1 MVRRTGPRVSD
12 AKAEKADAKVAVFHP
27 GTQHSW
33 QTARALQDLGRLAFH
48 ATSIRY
54 DPARW
59 PYRLERLPIV
69 GTRLHREFMRFRI
82 PAIDPAL
89 VRTHGWH
96 EWAERAAQRAG
107 FPVLAEHIDARGN
120 IAFSAWAAREA
131 RRDGAGAV
139 WGYDNSSLAAFRAL
153 EGSGITR
160 VLDVTVAPRRVLN
173 CVMGEIEAEWPDF
186 VSPARRETPDYIL
199 NRCDEELRLADA
211 IVVGSPFV
219 RQTILDELDEP
230 GLAERIH
237 LLPYCFDEALFE
249 DVPAPALRP
258 ACEPV
263 RLLFVGAI
271 GPRKGAHLLL
281 EAIARIP
288 PELATLTMVGSLAM
302 PERTFARYAD
312 RVTHVPNVPRG
323 EVPGIMA
330 RHDAL
335 VLPSYFEGSAISLL
349 EGLAS
354 GLALVQSRNAGLGV
368 TSDTGIMLEELSVEA
383 VETAI
388 LSLAKDGDRLLAMR
402 RAAKVRAQDFSFAR
416 YRAHIA
422 ALLDKLAI

>member
-1 MVRRTGPRVSD
+1 MSEATTEFPG
-12 AKAEKADAKVAVFHP
+12 AKVAVFHP

-33 QTARALQDLGRLAFH
+33 QTARALQELGRLAFH

-59 PYRLERLPIV
+59 PYRLERLPVV
-69 GTRLHREFMRFRI
+69 GKRMHSEFARFRI
-82 PAIDPAL
+82 PGIDPAL

-107 FPVLAEHIDARGN
+107 FPVLAERIDASGN
-120 IAFSAWAAREA
+120 LAFSAWAAREA
-131 RRDGAGAV
+131 KREGVGAV
-139 WGYDNSSLAAFRAL
+139 WGYDNSSLTAFRAL
-153 EGSGITR
+153 EGSGVTR

-173 CVMGEIEAEWPDF
+173 RVMEGIEADWPDF
-186 VSPARRETPDYIL
+186 VSPARRETLDYIL
-199 NRCDEELRLADA
+199 DRCDEELRLADA

-219 RQTILDELDEP
+219 RQTILDELGDP

-237 LLPYCFDEALFE
+237 LLPYCFDEALFA
-249 DVPAPALRP
+249 DVPEPTFRP
-258 ACEPV
+258 AQKPV

-281 EAIARIP
+281 EAIAHIP
-288 PELATLTMVGSLAM
+288 PEMATLTMVGSLAM

-312 RVTHVPNVPRG
+312 RVTHVPNVPRA
-323 EVPGIMA
+323 EIPGIMA

-368 TSDTGIMLEELSVEA
+368 TSDTGIMLEEMSVEA
-383 VETAI
+383 VEAAI
-388 LSLAKDGDRLLAMR
+388 LTLVGDRDRLLAMR
-402 RAAKVRAQDFSFAR
+402 HTATVRAEDFSFAR
-416 YRAHIA
+416 YRANIH
-422 ALLDKLAI
+422 ALLGTLGL